1 MTHGDFWVNNMLFSS
16 DDPNDPTLT
25 VTMIDFQLMTL
36 CHPGRDLWY
45 LLYDNVDREFRAKHL
60 HTVLKEYFIVL
71 SGYLKQG
78 GLAMSFQ
85 EFMDEINKIRA
96 GTALV
101 FSSMV
106 LCIGLNPVPLSFATM
121 SDTNHVVETF
131 KQQLGN
137 PPQESD
143 DPMVKEIRRRLLGT
157 ILELDEE
164 GFLQ

>member
-1 MTHGDFWVNNMLFSS
+1 M
-16 DDPNDPTLT
+16 
-25 VTMIDFQLMTL
+25 
-36 CHPGRDLWY
+36 
-45 LLYDNVDREFRAKHL
+45 
-60 HTVLKEYFIVL
+60 HTVLKEYFNVF

-96 GTALV
+96 GTALL

-106 LCIGLNPVPLSFATM
+106 LFIGLNPVPLSFATM
-121 SDTNHVVETF
+121 SDMNHMFDTF
-131 KQQLGN
+131 KQQLGK

-157 ILELDEE
+157 ILELDQD
-164 GFLQ
+164 GFLE

>member
-1 MTHGDFWVNNMLFSS
+1 MLFSS

-25 VTMIDFQLMTL
+25 VTMIDFQLMTF
-36 CHPGRDLWY
+36 CHPGRDVWY
-45 LLYDNVDREFRAKHL
+45 LLYGNVDREFRAKHM
-60 HTVLKEYFIVL
+60 HTVLKEYFNVF

-96 GTALV
+96 GTALL

-106 LCIGLNPVPLSFATM
+106 LFIGLNPVPLSFATM
-121 SDTNHVVETF
+121 SDMNHMFDTF
-131 KQQLGN
+131 KQQLGK

-157 ILELDEE
+157 ILELDQD
-164 GFLQ
+164 GFLE